1 MKINAKYVVF
11 SAIAL
16 ASTYVL
22 YHNERFL
29 VDSSHP
35 AWQHY
40 GPFKWWLLPH
50 GVFGA
55 IVLLFAPLQ
64 FSERLRKR
72 FTRAHRIMGR
82 LYVAGAIGLAPLGA
96 YIQYYQERT
105 GAPRLFAILAIVDAA
120 MLMGATTL
128 AFVFAFKRKIA
139 LHRQWATRSYA
150 IALVFIAGRFVMGI
164 TGWELLGIEIVQA
177 IIWGCLALSVPL
189 ADIALNWK
197 ELRNVAVPLKPAVPQ
212 NVPERG
218 GRAAEIHPRKRS
230 YMVYTPYFASFRTV
244 NGGRRTF
251 STHEIS
257 NPSVVPLSIK
267 SATMF
272 SMQS

>member
-1 MKINAKYVVF
+1 MKVNAKYVVF
-11 SAIAL
+11 TAIAL

-50 GVFGA
+50 GIFGA

-64 FSERLRKR
+64 FSDRLRKR

-82 LYVAGAIGLAPLGA
+82 LYVVGAIGLAPLGA
-96 YIQYYQERT
+96 YIQYYQERM
-105 GAPRLFAILAIVDAA
+105 GAPRSFTILAIVDAA
-120 MLMGATTL
+120 MLMGATTI

-150 IALVFIAGRFVMGI
+150 IALVFIGGRFVLGI
-164 TGWELLGIEIVQA
+164 TGWETLGIEIVQA
-177 IIWGCLALSVPL
+177 IIWSCLALAVPL
-189 ADIALNWK
+189 ADLSLNWR
-197 ELRNVAVPLKPAVPQ
+197 ELRNVSSVPVKPAAPQ
-212 NVPERG
+212 SIPERVP
-218 GRAAEIHPRKRS
+218 RAA
-230 YMVYTPYFASFRTV
+230 
-244 NGGRRTF
+244 
-251 STHEIS
+251 
-257 NPSVVPLSIK
+257 
-267 SATMF
+267 
-272 SMQS
+272 